1 MNDHFPI
8 RLLEALELVC
18 RLGSMQQ
25 AAARLNVTP
34 PAISR
39 AIRLLEDE
47 IGAPLMDRSTK
58 PAKPTEAGERLARAT
73 RNGLALIEDTI
84 AEIRDTSRSND
95 RHVTLACTIGMATYW
110 LMPRL
115 PDFYAKHPTITV
127 NVQAPPFDRPVFS
140 RGIDIAL
147 RYGRGDW
154 EDGETKRLF
163 NERICPVGRP
173 EVVKQAI
180 ECGGL
185 SSAWLIDVHPT
196 AQRDWIRWSD
206 YLKVIDEKFK
216 PQGEVLDNY
225 IQAVQATQD
234 GRGLM
239 LGWRSITS
247 AFVSDGTFVEWPGGD
262 RDFGTGYF
270 ISTSKSGRTKEA
282 AQCFVAW
289 ALEMAQD
296 QAKGA
301 L

>member
-8 RLLEALELVC
+8 RLLETLELVC
-18 RLGSMQQ
+18 RLGSMHQ

-47 IGAPLMDRSTK
+47 IGTPLMDRSTK
-58 PAKPTEAGERLARAT
+58 PAKATEAGERLARAT

-84 AEIRDTSRSND
+84 ADIRDESRSSD

-127 NVQAPPFDRPVFS
+127 NVQAPPFDRPVLS

-163 NERICPVGRP
+163 DERICPVGRP
-173 EVVKQAI
+173 EVVKKAV
-180 ECGGL
+180 ESGGL
-185 SSAWLIDVHPT
+185 SSAWLIDVQPSS
-196 AQRDWIRWSD
+196 QRDWLRWSD
-206 YLKVIDEKFK
+206 YLTVIDETFK
-216 PQGEVLDNY
+216 PQGEIFDNY

-247 AFVSDGTFVEWPGGD
+247 AFVSDGTFIEWPGVE

-289 ALEMAQD
+289 AIEVAQN

-301 L
+301 T